1 MKSEKK
7 KKLKEEKDNYTKI
20 IHTRI
25 YIVIK
30 MDIKSKHN

>member
-7 KKLKEEKDNYTKI
+7 KKLKEKDNYTKI